1 MQVNSTIDMKTDP
14 FNIRVKTENFRAINK
29 ADIIIDGITVVAGE
43 NGCGKSSISKLLYYL
58 YKTVSNF
65 DLIVKRNLFSNLKDV
80 VRFLDI
86 VQQDIR
92 LNVKDKDS
100 YFRRDFNELRRNLI
114 NSEYLE
120 DELENW
126 IKFVEKLEVD
136 FSSLT
141 DERPVKFRQNRE
153 RMNYIIK
160 DILKDDKVEDNIVD
174 SFSKI
179 KDFVETKFNE
189 ALETIKLRPI
199 SLFVEELKSVF
210 SEGELPNKFEVIE
223 FNDLIISLEKN
234 FLSIPYS
241 IQNAIYIDTPMMISV
256 EDSHNIHWDDLN
268 KLLLKKSVNINNK
281 FTQLISNEITS
292 GDVIIDEGIYSTDD
306 FKFKRDDGSIF
317 NLIDVATGIKSFSI
331 IQMLLKNG
339 SLTDKTLLI
348 LDEPESNLHPQWI
361 IEYARIIVLLN
372 KELGVKFFIAT
383 HNPDMVS
390 AIRYISEKESILS
403 KVNFYLAEK
412 SKESFKYNFKF
423 LNKEIDPI
431 FESFNIAI
439 EKINKYGI

>member
-1 MQVNSTIDMKTDP
+1 MKINSTINMKTDP

-43 NGCGKSSISKLLYYL
+43 NGCGKSTISKLLYYL

-65 DLIVKRNLFSNLKDV
+65 DIVVKNNLLFNLRDV
-80 VRFLDI
+80 QRFLDI

-92 LNVKDKDS
+92 LNIKDKDA
-100 YFRRDFNELRRNLI
+100 YFRRDFNELRRNLM

-126 IKFVEKLEVD
+126 IKFVEKIEVD
-136 FSSLT
+136 FNSLS
-141 DERPVKFRQNRE
+141 DERPIKFRQNRE

-160 DILKDDKVEDNIVD
+160 DILKDEKVEDNINK

-179 KDFVETKFNE
+179 KDFIETKFNE
-189 ALETIKLRPI
+189 ASETIKLRPV
-199 SLFVEELKSVF
+199 SLFVEELEEVF
-210 SEGELPNKFEVIE
+210 SDGELPKKFEVIE
-223 FNDLIISLEKN
+223 YNDLIISLEKD

-256 EDSHNIHWDDLN
+256 EDGHNTHWDDLN
-268 KLLLKKSVNINNK
+268 ELLLKKNINSNNK
-281 FTQLISNEITS
+281 FTQLISNEITL
-292 GDVIIDEGIYSTDD
+292 GDVIIDEDGYSMDD
-306 FKFKRDDGSIF
+306 FKFRRTDGNVF
-317 NLIDVATGIKSFSI
+317 NLLDVATGIKSFAI

-361 IEYARIIVLLN
+361 IEYARIIVMLN
-372 KELGVKFFIAT
+372 KELGIKFFIAT

-390 AIRYISEKESILS
+390 AIRYISEKENILE

-412 SKESFKYNFKF
+412 SKESFKYNFKY

-439 EKINKYGI
+439 ERINKYGI